1 MTVIRVRR
9 GERTPPTKTGTAELG
24 TVSLLTVYQDY
35 LCQALLPPP
44 PPPRPSIT
52 YQVHRDWYRHDGYVG
67 GLEVQLPDRCV
78 LIDTK
83 TTCPGTGRSREGE
96 GGGWVAAGLLPH
108 CTAD

>member
-1 MTVIRVRR
+1 MLPIRT
-9 GERTPPTKTGTAELG
+9 RTPTTITKEADIDIGIM
-24 TVSLLTVYQDY
+24 DM
-35 LCQALLPPP
+35 
-44 PPPRPSIT
+44 
-52 YQVHRDWYRHDGYVG
+52 VG

-78 LIDTK
+78 LMDMK